1 MVYPSGWPV
10 VTQAEIELERRA
22 IGYKTRAI
30 PLVQVGQDVLPDQAV
45 IRLEKY
51 GYGATDRPQGQQ
63 NRPAA
68 SISPVIAR
76 AGLRGRVVEITRR
89 GGVVIKTRA
98 SVIAGRIGVGQQA
111 VGVLTW
117 WQPSNVYQLSPST
130 LPMQPGSILAIPGPV
145 NAALLR
151 QAITS
156 GVVGIVAS
164 SITTHDLESFLG
176 VDMLDLLNSID
187 VDMAQTNLPP
197 LTMLFTEG
205 PGTLAMPELTMQAL
219 SQRHGSIALISGVT
233 SVRYSIFPELVI
245 SLPLAEAQKDW
256 QPVAPDPTLLLDS
269 LVRVCAG
276 MYEGEIGQ
284 IEHFFAHQHVLLS
297 GVCARAARLRLTDG
311 SRLIVPLMNL
321 ERIG

>member
-10 VTQAEIELERRA
+10 VTQMEIEWERRT

-30 PLVQVGQDVLPDQAV
+30 PLVQVGQDVLPVQPV
-45 IRLEKY
+45 LRLEKN
-51 GYGATDRPQGQQ
+51 GYGATAQSWTQQ
-63 NRPAA
+63 NPPA
-68 SISPVIAR
+68 SPIPPVIAR
-76 AGLRGRVVEITRR
+76 AGLRGQVVEITRR

-98 SVIAGRIGVGQQA
+98 SIIAGKIGAGQQA

-117 WQPSNVYQLSPST
+117 WQPSNAYEVSSSP
-130 LPMQPGSILAIPGPV
+130 LPMPPGAILVIPGPV

-151 QAITS
+151 QAINS
-156 GVVGIVAS
+156 GVAGIVAS

-176 VDMLDLLNSID
+176 VDMLDLLNSVN
-187 VDMAQTNLPP
+187 VDMAQATLPP
-197 LTMLFTEG
+197 LTLLFTEG
-205 PGTLAMPELTMQAL
+205 PGTIPMPEATMRAL

-233 SVRYSIFPELVI
+233 SVRYAMSPELVI
-245 SLPLAEAQKDW
+245 SLPVAEAQQDW
-256 QPVAPDPTLLLDS
+256 QPVSPDPTLLLDS
-269 LVRVCAG
+269 WVRVSAG

-284 IEHFFAHQHVLLS
+284 IEHFFAHQHVFLS
-297 GVCARAARLRLTDG
+297 GVCARAARLRLADG